1 MKKQLTFLALLLF
14 ISVNAQFYKAEIL
27 LANGETRTGFSELPS
42 NRLLDGSFNFKTDE
56 KGRPESLKF
65 KDVSKV
71 TVSTDNG
78 NTFMFDNLAIRQ
90 VIKSFGKVREKT
102 SKNKSW
108 MLVRYATPEIA
119 YYYAGQSYII
129 DKDGNMITKTTD
141 NGGTWASIALLLK
154 RPGEEA
160 ATSISAM
167 TNGATI
173 IGEESLFRKTAA
185 AYFTGET
192 KFIERIEKK
201 EFKAEDLLPLVKAYI
216 DYKKN

>member
-78 NTFMFDNLAIRQ
+78 NTFVFDNLAIRQ

-108 MLVRYATPEIA
+108 MLVRYATPEIT

-129 DKDGNMITKTTD
+129 DGGNMITKTTD